1 MLAQAPLVV
10 GLLFFESDLFFFAMI
25 AAMLDMIM
33 ILSINAAAVSETRS
47 NMPLGASPDI
57 SKAKKTDLVGVET
70 RHKSLSSELFSLI
83 QGERSGGGERSTF
96 MLWGS
101 IQIFSVNGMLFGLVI
116 LGLLL
121 AAVLMQMRDDDGPI
135 G

>member
-1 MLAQAPLVV
+1 MSLRAPETSSV
-10 GLLFFESDLFFFAMI
+10 A
-25 AAMLDMIM
+25 
-33 ILSINAAAVSETRS
+33 SETPS
-47 NMPLGASPDI
+47 DPLGASPDI
-57 SKAKKTDLVGVET
+57 SNPEKTDLVGVET

-101 IQIFSVNGMLFGLVI
+101 IQIFSVNGMLFGVVI